1 MIMRRI
7 AFCILLLS
15 TFHFQLSTLSAQTYV
30 WKAGKPLVVNP
41 DSITFVEPDM
51 GLQVLDSAQTKD
63 SYDVKFL
70 YLTQDYM
77 GRPQWQSALLQLSA
91 DNVQRKHI
99 GVMALYN
106 HYTIMSAAECPT
118 AGNTDMQQA
127 ALAKNFAVV
136 SADYEGFG
144 ETADKIQAYCFGEAN
159 ARASIDALL
168 AAREWLVGQGYT
180 LSDSII
186 NFGYSQGGQ
195 TTVAE
200 VKLSQTEYRGRV
212 HFLKS
217 IAAAGPYNLSLT
229 YKTYVEWKRIA
240 MAAAL
245 PLTVITLNEL
255 YGIGLAYD
263 RVFKS
268 PLSSNWKTWFV
279 SKKFTMDEASGL
291 LGSDSLNV
299 FILPQYLDTTSAE
312 TRQVTAY
319 TDRLIIM
326 QGWTPDAD
334 TNLKLY
340 HSQKDDVVP
349 FGNSR
354 ELYRFFENQG
364 CSNVAIDS
372 TSLTMGHESSGMMFI
387 IALMNE
393 LNTL

>member
-1 MIMRRI
+1 MRRI
-7 AFCILLLS
+7 FIIFSLFIFHLS
-15 TFHFQLSTLSAQTYV
+15 LSAQTYV

-51 GLQVLDSAQTKD
+51 GLQVVEASETSD

-77 GRPQWQSALLQLSA
+77 GLPQWQSALLQLSM
-91 DNVQRKHI
+91 NQVQSKHI

-118 AGNTDMQQA
+118 AGNTDMQKA
-127 ALAKNFAVV
+127 ALAKDFAVV

-144 ETADKIQAYCFGEAN
+144 ETSDKIQAYCFGEAN
-159 ARASIDALL
+159 ARSSIDTLL

-200 VKLSQTEYRGRV
+200 VRLSQTEYRGRV

-217 IAAAGPYNLSLT
+217 IAGAGPYDLTLT
-229 YKTYVEWKRIA
+229 YKTYMEWKKLG

-255 YGIGLAYD
+255 YGLGLSYD
-263 RVFKS
+263 QMFKS

-279 SKKFTMDEASGL
+279 SKKFTMDEASEL
-291 LGSDSLNV
+291 LGSDSLPD
-299 FILPQYLDTTSAE
+299 FIQPEYLAPTSAE
-312 TRQVTAY
+312 TKQMTAY
-319 TDRLIIM
+319 TDRLNVM
-326 QGWTPDAD
+326 QGWTPDTD
-334 TNLKLY
+334 TRLQIY
-340 HSQKDDVVP
+340 HSQQDDVVP

-354 ELYRFFENQG
+354 ELFRFFQNQG
-364 CSNVAIDS
+364 CNNVTIDS
-372 TSLTMGHESSGMMFI
+372 VSLNLGHETSGMMFI
-387 IALMNE
+387 IALMKEFNA
-393 LNTL
+393 L

>member
-1 MIMRRI
+1 MRRI
-7 AFCILLLS
+7 FIIFSLFIFHLS
-15 TFHFQLSTLSAQTYV
+15 LSAQTYV

-51 GLQVLDSAQTKD
+51 GLQVVEASETSD

-77 GRPQWQSALLQLSA
+77 GRPQWQSALLQLST
-91 DNVQRKHI
+91 NQVQSKHI

-118 AGNTDMQQA
+118 AGNTDMQKA
-127 ALAKNFAVV
+127 ALAKDFAVV

-144 ETADKIQAYCFGEAN
+144 ETSDKIQAYCFGEAN
-159 ARASIDALL
+159 ARSSIDALL

-200 VKLSQTEYRGRV
+200 ARLSQTEYRGRV

-217 IAAAGPYNLSLT
+217 IAGAGPYDLTLT
-229 YKTYVEWKRIA
+229 YKTYMEWKKLG

-255 YGIGLAYD
+255 YGLGLSYD
-263 RVFKS
+263 QMFKS

-279 SKKFTMDEASGL
+279 SKKFTMDEASEL
-291 LGSDSLNV
+291 LGSDSLPD
-299 FILPQYLDTTSAE
+299 FIQPEYLDPTSAE
-312 TRQVTAY
+312 TKQMTAY
-319 TDRLIIM
+319 TDRLNVM

-334 TNLKLY
+334 TRLQIY
-340 HSQKDDVVP
+340 HSQQDDVVP

-354 ELYRFFENQG
+354 ELFRFFQNQG
-364 CSNVAIDS
+364 CNNVTIDS
-372 TSLTMGHESSGMMFI
+372 VSLNLGHETSGMMFI
-387 IALMNE
+387 IALMKEFNA
-393 LNTL
+393 L

>member
-1 MIMRRI
+1 MRRI
-7 AFCILLLS
+7 FIIFSLFIFHLS
-15 TFHFQLSTLSAQTYV
+15 LSAQTYV

-51 GLQVLDSAQTKD
+51 GLQVVEASETSD

-77 GRPQWQSALLQLSA
+77 GLPQWQSALLQLST
-91 DNVQRKHI
+91 NQVQSKHI

-118 AGNTDMQQA
+118 AGNTDMQKA
-127 ALAKNFAVV
+127 ALAKDFAVV

-144 ETADKIQAYCFGEAN
+144 ETSDKIQAYCFGEAN
-159 ARASIDALL
+159 ARSSIDALL
-168 AAREWLVGQGYT
+168 AARKWLVGQGYT

-200 VKLSQTEYRGRV
+200 VRLSQTEYRGRV

-217 IAAAGPYNLSLT
+217 IAGAGPYDLTLT
-229 YKTYVEWKRIA
+229 YKTYMEWKKLG

-255 YGIGLAYD
+255 YGLGLSYD
-263 RVFKS
+263 QMFKS
-268 PLSSNWKTWFV
+268 PLSPNWKTWFV
-279 SKKFTMDEASGL
+279 SKKFTMDEASEL
-291 LGSDSLNV
+291 LGSDSLPD
-299 FILPQYLDTTSAE
+299 FIQPEYLDPTSAE
-312 TRQVTAY
+312 TKQMTAY
-319 TDRLIIM
+319 TDRLNVM
-326 QGWTPDAD
+326 QGWTPDTD
-334 TNLKLY
+334 TRLQIY
-340 HSQKDDVVP
+340 HSQQDDVVP

-354 ELYRFFENQG
+354 ELFRFFQNQG
-364 CSNVAIDS
+364 CNNVTIDS
-372 TSLTMGHESSGMMFI
+372 VSLNLGHETSGMMFI
-387 IALMNE
+387 IALMKEFNA
-393 LNTL
+393 L

>member
-1 MIMRRI
+1 MRRI
-7 AFCILLLS
+7 FIIFSLFIFHLS
-15 TFHFQLSTLSAQTYV
+15 LSAQTYV

-51 GLQVLDSAQTKD
+51 GLQVVEASETSD

-77 GRPQWQSALLQLSA
+77 GRPQWQSALLQLST
-91 DNVQRKHI
+91 NQVQSKHI

-118 AGNTDMQQA
+118 AGNTDMQKA
-127 ALAKNFAVV
+127 ALAKDFAVV

-144 ETADKIQAYCFGEAN
+144 ETSDKIQAYCFGEAN
-159 ARASIDALL
+159 ARSSIDALL

-200 VKLSQTEYRGRV
+200 VRLSQTEYRGRV

-217 IAAAGPYNLSLT
+217 IAGAGPYDLTLT
-229 YKTYVEWKRIA
+229 YKTYMEWKKLG
-240 MAAAL
+240 MAAVL

-255 YGIGLAYD
+255 YGLGLAYD
-263 RVFKS
+263 RMFQS

-279 SKKFTMDEASGL
+279 SKKFTMDEASEL
-291 LGSDSLNV
+291 LGSDSLPD
-299 FILPQYLDTTSAE
+299 FIQPEYLDPTSAE
-312 TRQVTAY
+312 TKQMTAY
-319 TDRLIIM
+319 TDRLNVM

-334 TNLKLY
+334 TRLQIY
-340 HSQKDDVVP
+340 HSQQDDVVP

-364 CSNVAIDS
+364 CNNVTIDS
-372 TSLTMGHESSGMMFI
+372 VSLNLGHETSGMMFI
-387 IALMNE
+387 IALMKEFNA
-393 LNTL
+393 L

>member
-1 MIMRRI
+1 
-7 AFCILLLS
+7 
-15 TFHFQLSTLSAQTYV
+15 
-30 WKAGKPLVVNP
+30 
-41 DSITFVEPDM
+41 M
-51 GLQVLDSAQTKD
+51 GLQVVEASETSD

-77 GRPQWQSALLQLSA
+77 GRPQWQSALLQLST
-91 DNVQRKHI
+91 NQVQSKHI

-118 AGNTDMQQA
+118 AGNTDMQKA
-127 ALAKNFAVV
+127 ALAKDFAVV

-144 ETADKIQAYCFGEAN
+144 ETSDKIQAYCFGEAN
-159 ARASIDALL
+159 ARSSIDALL

-200 VKLSQTEYRGRV
+200 VRLSQTEYRGRV

-217 IAAAGPYNLSLT
+217 IAGAGPYDLTLT
-229 YKTYVEWKRIA
+229 YKTYMEWKKLG
-240 MAAAL
+240 MAAVL

-255 YGIGLAYD
+255 YGLGLAYD
-263 RVFKS
+263 RMFQS

-279 SKKFTMDEASGL
+279 SKKFTMDEASEL
-291 LGSDSLNV
+291 LGSDSLPD
-299 FILPQYLDTTSAE
+299 FIQPEYLDPTSAE
-312 TRQVTAY
+312 TKQMTAY
-319 TDRLIIM
+319 TDRLNVM

-334 TNLKLY
+334 TRLQIY
-340 HSQKDDVVP
+340 HSQQDDVVP

-364 CSNVAIDS
+364 CNNVTIDS
-372 TSLTMGHESSGMMFI
+372 VSLNLGHETSGMMFI
-387 IALMNE
+387 IALMKEFNA
-393 LNTL
+393 L

>member
-1 MIMRRI
+1 MRRI
-7 AFCILLLS
+7 FIIFSLFIFHLS
-15 TFHFQLSTLSAQTYV
+15 LSAQTYV

-51 GLQVLDSAQTKD
+51 GLQVVEASETSD

-77 GRPQWQSALLQLSA
+77 GRPQWQSALLQLST
-91 DNVQRKHI
+91 NQVQSKHI

-118 AGNTDMQQA
+118 AGNTDMQKA
-127 ALAKNFAVV
+127 ALAKDFAVV

-144 ETADKIQAYCFGEAN
+144 ETSDKIQAYCFGEAN
-159 ARASIDALL
+159 ARSSIDALL

-200 VKLSQTEYRGRV
+200 VRLSQTEYRGRV

-217 IAAAGPYNLSLT
+217 IAGAGPYDLTLT
-229 YKTYVEWKRIA
+229 YKTYMEWKKLG

-255 YGIGLAYD
+255 YGLGLAYD
-263 RVFKS
+263 RMFQS

-279 SKKFTMDEASGL
+279 SKKFTMDEASEL
-291 LGSDSLNV
+291 LGSDSLPD
-299 FILPQYLDTTSAE
+299 FIQPEYLDPTSAE
-312 TRQVTAY
+312 TKQMTAY
-319 TDRLIIM
+319 TDRLNVM

-334 TNLKLY
+334 TRLQIY
-340 HSQKDDVVP
+340 HSQQDDVLP

-364 CSNVAIDS
+364 CNNVTIDS
-372 TSLTMGHESSGMMFI
+372 VSLNLGHETSGMMFI
-387 IALMNE
+387 IALMKEFNA
-393 LNTL
+393 L

>member
-1 MIMRRI
+1 MRRI
-7 AFCILLLS
+7 FIIFSLFIFHLS
-15 TFHFQLSTLSAQTYV
+15 LSAQTYV

-51 GLQVLDSAQTKD
+51 GLQVVEASETSD

-77 GRPQWQSALLQLSA
+77 GRPQWQSALLQLST
-91 DNVQRKHI
+91 NQVQSKHI

-118 AGNTDMQQA
+118 AGNTDMQKA
-127 ALAKNFAVV
+127 ALAKDFAVV

-144 ETADKIQAYCFGEAN
+144 ETSDKIQAYCFGEAN
-159 ARASIDALL
+159 ARSSIDALL

-200 VKLSQTEYRGRV
+200 VRLSQTEYRGRV

-217 IAAAGPYNLSLT
+217 IAGAGPYDLTLT
-229 YKTYVEWKRIA
+229 YKTYMEWKKLG

-255 YGIGLAYD
+255 YGLGLAYD
-263 RVFKS
+263 RMFQS

-279 SKKFTMDEASGL
+279 SKKFTMDEASEL
-291 LGSDSLNV
+291 LGSDSLPD
-299 FILPQYLDTTSAE
+299 FIQPEYLDPTSAE
-312 TRQVTAY
+312 TKQMTAY
-319 TDRLIIM
+319 TDRLNVM

-334 TNLKLY
+334 TRLQIY
-340 HSQKDDVVP
+340 HSQQDDVVP

-364 CSNVAIDS
+364 CNNVTIDS
-372 TSLTMGHESSGMMFI
+372 VSLNLGHETSGMMFI
-387 IALMNE
+387 IALMKEFNA
-393 LNTL
+393 L

>member
-7 AFCILLLS
+7 VIILSLFTFCLS
-15 TFHFQLSTLSAQTYV
+15 LSAQTYV

-51 GLQVLDSAQTKD
+51 GLQVMEATQTKD

-91 DNVQRKHI
+91 NNMQRKHI

-106 HYTIMSAAECPT
+106 HYTIMSATECPT
-118 AGNTDMQQA
+118 EGNTDMQKA
-127 ALAKNFAVV
+127 ALAKDFAVV

-168 AAREWLVGQGYT
+168 AAREWLAAQGYT
-180 LSDSII
+180 MSDSII

-200 VKLSQTEYRGRV
+200 LRLSQTEYRGRV

-217 IAAAGPYNLSLT
+217 IAGAGPYNLTLT
-229 YKTYVEWKRIA
+229 YKTFLEWKKLG

-255 YGIGLAYD
+255 YGLGIAYD
-263 RVFKS
+263 QLFKA

-279 SKKFTMDEASGL
+279 SKKFTMDEASKL
-291 LGSDSLNV
+291 LGSDSLHV
-299 FILPQYLDTTSAE
+299 FIQPQYLDTTSVE
-312 TRQVTAY
+312 TKQLTAY
-319 TDRLIIM
+319 TNRLSIT
-326 QGWTPDAD
+326 QGWTPDSD
-334 TNLKLY
+334 TRLKLY
-340 HSQKDDVVP
+340 HSQQDDVVP

-364 CSNVAIDS
+364 CNNVAIDS
-372 TSLTMGHESSGMMFI
+372 VSLNMGHESSGMIFI

>member
-1 MIMRRI
+1 
-7 AFCILLLS
+7 
-15 TFHFQLSTLSAQTYV
+15 
-30 WKAGKPLVVNP
+30 
-41 DSITFVEPDM
+41 M
-51 GLQVLDSAQTKD
+51 GLQVVEASETSD

-77 GRPQWQSALLQLSA
+77 GRPQWQSALLQLST
-91 DNVQRKHI
+91 NQVQSKHI

-118 AGNTDMQQA
+118 AGNTDMQKA
-127 ALAKNFAVV
+127 ALAKDFAVV

-144 ETADKIQAYCFGEAN
+144 ETSDKIQAYCFGEAN
-159 ARASIDALL
+159 ARSSIDALL

-200 VKLSQTEYRGRV
+200 VRLSQTEYRGRV

-217 IAAAGPYNLSLT
+217 IAGAGPYDLTLT
-229 YKTYVEWKRIA
+229 YKTYMEWKKLG

-255 YGIGLAYD
+255 YGLGLAYD
-263 RVFKS
+263 RMFQS

-279 SKKFTMDEASGL
+279 SKKFTMDEASEL
-291 LGSDSLNV
+291 LGSDSLPD
-299 FILPQYLDTTSAE
+299 FIQPEYLDPTSAE
-312 TRQVTAY
+312 TKQMTAY
-319 TDRLIIM
+319 TDRLNVM

-334 TNLKLY
+334 TRLQIY
-340 HSQKDDVVP
+340 HSQQDDVVP

-364 CSNVAIDS
+364 CNNVTIDS
-372 TSLTMGHESSGMMFI
+372 VSLNLGHETSGMMFI
-387 IALMNE
+387 IALMKEFNA
-393 LNTL
+393 L

>member
-7 AFCILLLS
+7 FIILLLS
-15 TFHFQLSTLSAQTYV
+15 TFTFQLSTLFAQTYV

-51 GLQVLDSAQTKD
+51 GLQVVDETQTSD
-63 SYDVKFL
+63 GYNVKFL
-70 YLTQDYM
+70 YLTQDYL
-77 GRPQWQSALLQLSA
+77 GRPQWQSALLQLSEN
-91 DNVQRKHI
+91 NVQSKHI

-118 AGNTDMQQA
+118 EGNTDMQKA
-127 ALAKNFAVV
+127 ALTKDFAVV

-144 ETADKIQAYCFGEAN
+144 ETADKIQAYCFGLAN

-168 AAREWLVGQGYT
+168 AAREWLAEQGYT

-186 NFGYSQGGQ
+186 NYGYSQGGQ

-200 VKLSQTEYRGRV
+200 VRLAQTEYRGRV
-212 HFLKS
+212 RFLKS
-217 IAAAGPYNLSLT
+217 IAGDGPYNLTLT
-229 YKTYVEWKRIA
+229 FKTFVEWQRIGLP
-240 MAAAL
+240 AAL

-255 YGIGLAYD
+255 YDMGIAYD
-263 RVFKS
+263 QVFKA

-279 SKKFTMDEASGL
+279 SKRFTMDEASGL
-291 LGSDSLNV
+291 LGSDSLHV
-299 FILPQYLDTTSAE
+299 FIQPEYLDTTSAE
-312 TRQVTAY
+312 TKQMMTY
-319 TDRLIIM
+319 TERLNIM
-326 QGWTPDAD
+326 QGWTPDTD
-334 TNLKLY
+334 TKLRLY
-340 HSQKDDVVP
+340 HSLQDDVVP

-364 CSNVAIDS
+364 CSNVTIDS
-372 TSLTMGHESSGMMFI
+372 TSLNMDHESSGMMFI

>member
-1 MIMRRI
+1 
-7 AFCILLLS
+7 
-15 TFHFQLSTLSAQTYV
+15 
-30 WKAGKPLVVNP
+30 
-41 DSITFVEPDM
+41 M
-51 GLQVLDSAQTKD
+51 GLQVVEASETSD

-77 GRPQWQSALLQLSA
+77 GLPQWQSALLQLSM
-91 DNVQRKHI
+91 NQVQSKHI

-118 AGNTDMQQA
+118 AGNTDMQKA
-127 ALAKNFAVV
+127 ALAKDFAVV

-144 ETADKIQAYCFGEAN
+144 ETSDKIQAYCFGEAN
-159 ARASIDALL
+159 ARSSIDALL

-200 VKLSQTEYRGRV
+200 VRLSQTEYRGRV

-217 IAAAGPYNLSLT
+217 IAGAGPYDLTLT
-229 YKTYVEWKRIA
+229 YKTYMEWKKLG

-255 YGIGLAYD
+255 YGLGLSYD
-263 RVFKS
+263 QMFKS

-279 SKKFTMDEASGL
+279 SKKFTMDEASEL
-291 LGSDSLNV
+291 LGSDSLPD
-299 FILPQYLDTTSAE
+299 FIQPEYLAPTSAE
-312 TRQVTAY
+312 TKQMTAY
-319 TDRLIIM
+319 TDRLNVM
-326 QGWTPDAD
+326 QGWTPDTD
-334 TNLKLY
+334 TRLQIY
-340 HSQKDDVVP
+340 HSQQDDVVP

-354 ELYRFFENQG
+354 ELFRFFQNQG
-364 CSNVAIDS
+364 CNNVTIDS
-372 TSLTMGHESSGMMFI
+372 VSLNLGHETSGMMFI
-387 IALMNE
+387 IALMKEFNA
-393 LNTL
+393 L